1 MLGYFGAACVLGIAA
16 IGSAIGIGIAG
27 QAAIG
32 AWKRCYMNN
41 KPAPFILT
49 VFAGAPLTQ
58 TIYGFLLMQTMI
70 GKVAEGA
77 MKDGAALALGI
88 FSGLAMAV
96 SAISQGKAG
105 EPVTQATLKVV
116 GSFHGLSRER
126 SDARKYPAIDPLDS
140 WSKYKSV
147 IREDWVAFARRA
159 LARGTEVNQMMKVV
173 GEEGTSTEDYIA
185 YLKSDFLDAVYFQQN
200 SFDAVDSACVVER
213 QAYIFKKIV
222 EILGTNFALT
232 NKDDARDYFNKLRQT
247 FLDWNYTEWQSS
259 EFKKIEDDL
268 NKLYA
273 SCEGKLTAE

>member
-1 MLGYFGAACVLGIAA
+1 MMLGYFGAACVLGIAA

-105 EPVTQATLKVV
+105 AAGSDALGETGKGFSQYIMVV
-116 GSFHGLSRER
+116 GLCETVALFAMVFSFL
-126 SDARKYPAIDPLDS
+126 
-140 WSKYKSV
+140 V
-147 IREDWVAFARRA
+147 
-159 LARGTEVNQMMKVV
+159 
-173 GEEGTSTEDYIA
+173 
-185 YLKSDFLDAVYFQQN
+185 
-200 SFDAVDSACVVER
+200 
-213 QAYIFKKIV
+213 
-222 EILGTNFALT
+222 
-232 NKDDARDYFNKLRQT
+232 
-247 FLDWNYTEWQSS
+247 
-259 EFKKIEDDL
+259 
-268 NKLYA
+268 
-273 SCEGKLTAE
+273 